1 MNSRATF
8 ASTLV
13 LASVLAA
20 SAVALAAD
28 AAEGAA
34 PPAAAPASP
43 AAATPA
49 PAAVPAP
56 SPASDGADDD
66 AAEQR
71 APKKSADSDAAP
83 AVPPPDTSPPVILAA
98 HELPAAPPAAER
110 PEPNLDDGKMGTH
123 QEHWFASIGYRLAF
137 VGNSA
142 LDPFSENDSVPQ
154 VSISAGRTLFTSGP
168 WSFAALALW
177 DWGSLESTARGAKSN
192 LTLNRITLGAEGR
205 YHFFRRLYVFGR
217 LAPGALSQSATL
229 RDSVTGG
236 EQTSASWVFAGD
248 VSAGANFEFAGENRG
263 ESKRPRAWV
272 GFDGGY
278 GFASSSN
285 LTFKPADEAAAPVR
299 TQPQNFGE
307 LAVRGGFLR
316 MTLSGS
322 Y

>member
-1 MNSRATF
+1 MNSRHAF
-8 ASTLV
+8 APALAV
-13 LASVLAA
+13 ALAS
-20 SAVALAAD
+20 SAPALAAD
-28 AAEGAA
+28 AV
-34 PPAAAPASP
+34 PPAP
-43 AAATPA
+43 AASTSAATTPS
-49 PAAVPAP
+49 PAAVPATP
-56 SPASDGADDD
+56 TALEDDD
-66 AAEQR
+66 EDASER
-71 APKKSADSDAAP
+71 SAPKKTSDSDAAP
-83 AVPPPDTSPPVILAA
+83 AVPPPNTSPPVILAA
-98 HELPAAPPAAER
+98 RELPAAAPAAER
-110 PEPNLDDGKMGTH
+110 PDPHPDDGLMGTH
-123 QEHWFASIGYRLAF
+123 QNHWFASIGYRIAF
-137 VGNSA
+137 VGNSG

-154 VSISAGRTLFTSGP
+154 VSLSAGRTLLTSGN
-168 WSFAALALW
+168 WSLAALALW
-177 DWGSLESTARGAKSN
+177 DWGSLESTARGAKSE

-229 RDSVTGG
+229 RDAVTGG

-278 GFASSSN
+278 GFATPSN

-307 LAVRGGFLR
+307 LAVRGGFVR
-316 MTLSGS
+316 ITLGGS